1 METVFSS
8 CYSFCFCGGV
18 DLRRLNRITAGRSGM
33 IFHAASSILVF
44 FIWRITGMPS
54 PGLLGRLVPLAWLI
68 TALVYGKGEIP
79 RLSKYLLAAFTVLS
93 FFWTL
98 GPGFEVIAAAC
109 GLLGIFPGLLA
120 ISSRRFGILLAML
133 PLIPMILLLVPF
145 TGDEPHFASITESL
159 IHSGSGRFSEF
170 SSQMGDP
177 GGGITHHQSFYPALM
192 IPGYPLSVPGM
203 RGMNI
208 LYAMAALVLLS
219 RIFRDSGLK
228 NWKQLTIFGFL
239 LLPGCSILGLIY
251 PGWLALA
258 VFLTG
263 VYAYTRSKK
272 VAWVI
277 AAAIVLVLIKFRFIG
292 LSVGLLAVLVIESK
306 ARRKLTLSLV
316 LLSIVAAGLL
326 FDLVILNG
334 RIFWVRYGN
343 MAFIKVIL
351 LQPLYRTPEVLI
363 AAVSSLVDIESGLLW
378 KAPWVLAGLAG
389 LPLLK
394 NENRKLFI
402 WLGLPALCYFL
413 ILVFWNPN
421 EWSGMPAPAGRMLL
435 PLLPVLIASLG
446 IMMKRKGVRVLIWV
460 SLGISAV
467 MFTYPVLRFN
477 FADGTD
483 AIISRITG
491 SVSNITALLPSAVR
505 LDIPIFLAWLIL
517 AGIIIM
523 FFIRRNRYTEYTI
536 ASAFLVLCLFG
547 GLEKRSWEAENIPS
561 EFRNYCTVYPE
572 EIDLEL
578 RKFWFFSREK
588 MLRLSRQEDAVI
600 LPVPENSG
608 DSIELTVFYR
618 SLSSGTEP
626 GIEVSSGEW
635 CDSVYASSEVM
646 IAPRWVRIMKE
657 TNLPL
662 MPENLQEIRSEFII
676 PLSNCRDSISIA
688 PLGMEGRH
696 GRYHGIYL
704 DRILF
709 R

>member
-1 METVFSS
+1 
-8 CYSFCFCGGV
+8 
-18 DLRRLNRITAGRSGM
+18 M
-33 IFHAASSILVF
+33 IFHAASSVLIF

-54 PGLLGRLVPLAWLI
+54 PGLLGRLIPLSWLI
-68 TALVYGKGEIP
+68 TALVYGKGGIP
-79 RLSKYLLAAFTVLS
+79 RLSLYLLAAFALLS
-93 FFWTL
+93 LFWTV
-98 GPGFEVIAAAC
+98 GTGFEVISAAC
-109 GLLGIFPGLLA
+109 GLMGIFPGLLA
-120 ISSRRFGILLAML
+120 LSSRKFGIMLAML

-145 TGDEPHFASITESL
+145 TGDEPHFASITERL
-159 IHSGSGRFSEF
+159 ISSGTGRFSEY

-177 GGGITHHQSFYPALM
+177 GGGFTHHQSFYPALM
-192 IPGYPLSVPGM
+192 IPGYPLSIPGI

-208 LYAMAALVLLS
+208 LYALAALAMMS
-219 RIFRDSGLK
+219 KIFRDSGLK

-239 LLPGCSILGLIY
+239 LVPGCSILGLVY
-251 PGWLALA
+251 PGWLTLA
-258 VFLTG
+258 VFLSA
-263 VYAYTRSKK
+263 VYAFTRSKK
-272 VAWVI
+272 SIWIV
-277 AAAIVLVLIKFRFIG
+277 AAALILVLIKIRFIG
-292 LSVGLLAVLVIESK
+292 LSIGLLAALVIEYK
-306 ARRKLTLSLV
+306 GRRKLIISVTLLC
-316 LLSIVAAGLL
+316 IVAAGLL
-326 FDLVILNG
+326 FDLLILNG
-334 RIFWVRYGN
+334 RVFWVRYGN

-351 LQPLYRTPEVLI
+351 LQPLYRTPEVLV
-363 AAVSSLVDIESGLLW
+363 AAGSSLVDIESGLIW

-421 EWSGMPAPAGRMLL
+421 EWSGMPAPTGRMLL

-460 SLGISAV
+460 SLGISAIL
-467 MFTYPVLRFN
+467 FTHPILRFN

-483 AIISRITG
+483 AIVSRISG
-491 SVSNITALLPSAVR
+491 SVSNLTELLPSAVR
-505 LDIPIFLAWLIL
+505 LDIPIFAGWMMLA
-517 AGIIIM
+517 AVMIM
-523 FFIRRNRYTEYTI
+523 LFKRGSRYTEYTI
-536 ASAFLVLCLFG
+536 ASAFLILCLSG
-547 GLEKRSWEAENIPS
+547 GLEKRSWEAEDIPS

-572 EIDLEL
+572 ETDLEL

-588 MLRLSRQEDAVI
+588 MLRLSRPEDEVI

-608 DSIELTVFYR
+608 DSLEVTVFYR
-618 SLSSGTEP
+618 SLSSGPEP

-657 TNLPL
+657 TNLQL

-676 PLSNCRDSISIA
+676 PLSKCGDSISIT

-696 GRYHGIYL
+696 GRFHGIYL
-704 DRILF
+704 DRILI